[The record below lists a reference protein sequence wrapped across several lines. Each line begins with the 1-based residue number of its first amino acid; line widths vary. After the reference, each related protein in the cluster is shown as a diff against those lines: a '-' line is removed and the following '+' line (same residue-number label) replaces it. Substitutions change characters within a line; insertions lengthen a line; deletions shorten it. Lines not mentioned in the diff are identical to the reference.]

1 MKTSHVTLNIG
12 LNNNPLTA
20 TEIKERLSN
29 SFPKNIMEF
38 REALGE
44 YEGHDEPTLV
54 VKISQISSDV
64 QYWRAFVETLNSLLT
79 QECIPF
85 KLVSI
90 DENGFQS
97 THEELVYNTT
107 FEGEKY
113 TFDPKYF
120 IEM

>member
-29 SFPKNIMEF
+29 SFPNNLIEF

-54 VKISQISSDV
+54 VKISQVPTDFDHWV
-64 QYWRAFVETLNSLLT
+64 VFVGVLNELMT
-79 QECIPF
+79 QECIPI
-85 KLVSI
+85 KLVWMNEYGI
-90 DENGFQS
+90 EKNKTQ
-97 THEELVYNTT
+97 LVYNKD
-107 FEGEKY
+107 FNGEKY

>member
-1 MKTSHVTLNIG
+1 MKTTLVTLNIG

-20 TEIKERLSN
+20 TEIKERFAN
-29 SFPKNIMEF
+29 SFPRNIMEF

-54 VKISQISSDV
+54 VKISQVSSDF

>member
-1 MKTSHVTLNIG
+1 MKTTHVTLNIG
-12 LNNNPLTA
+12 LNNNLLTA
-20 TEIKERLSN
+20 TEIKERFAN
-29 SFPKNIMEF
+29 SFPRNIMEF

-54 VKISQISSDV
+54 VKISQVPTDFE
-64 QYWRAFVETLNSLLT
+64 YWRAFVEVLNSLFT